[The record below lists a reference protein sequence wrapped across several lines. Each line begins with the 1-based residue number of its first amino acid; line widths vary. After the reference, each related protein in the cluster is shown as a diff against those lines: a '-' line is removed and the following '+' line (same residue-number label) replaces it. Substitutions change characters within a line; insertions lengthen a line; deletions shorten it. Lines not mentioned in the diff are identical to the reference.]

1 MKKLYLKHNVN
12 DIYIIICF
20 ISGEIVKTTINLV
33 DKNVNI
39 SNEYITSLVLKDYY
53 KEYKEINKSDF
64 KKLCSEKLKLVQN
77 ILF

>member
-20 ISGEIVKTTINLV
+20 ISGEIVKTTIKLV